1 MRLSLPLLAA
11 TACLIGGSAF
21 AQTAAPMTERSGGP
35 TATAGTSAQS
45 NRPASDTTTSTTATT
60 TYKSDAAPASADT
73 RRSSNKMMMGPKMT
87 PDPNTNR
94 YGGPTSTAGSSD
106 KSNATQGPAPNN
118 PGQQ

>member
-1 MRLSLPLLAA
+1 MRLSIPLLAA
-11 TACLIGGSAF
+11 AACLIGGSAF
-21 AQTAAPMTERSGGP
+21 AQTAAPNTDRYGGP

-45 NRPASDTTTSTTATT
+45 NRPSSDTTTSTAAPMTHG
-60 TYKSDAAPASADT
+60 SDAAPASADT
-73 RRSSNKMMMGPKMT
+73 RRSSNKMTGPKMT